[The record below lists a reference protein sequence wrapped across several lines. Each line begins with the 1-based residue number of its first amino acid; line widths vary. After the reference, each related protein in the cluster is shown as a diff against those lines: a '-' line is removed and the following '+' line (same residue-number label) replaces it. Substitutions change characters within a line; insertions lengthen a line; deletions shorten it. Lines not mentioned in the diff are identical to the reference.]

1 MPSCPEANAK
11 PIECK
16 AMVARAPKAPMVCET
31 VTVDPPKAG
40 EVRVKVMGKYERPSC
55 FVGVGL

>member
-40 EVRVKVMGKYERPSC
+40 EVRVKVMGKEGS
-55 FVGVGL
+55 